1 MHIPLEKR
9 LIDMCG
15 IRATVTKLK
24 VGPVLRQTDDFVAM
38 KRLALKSGL
47 EEGSYKDYV
56 LAYGYFVGDELV
68 GCAALK
74 LKEDTFTVECLAV
87 SDRFRGMGM
96 GRSLVE
102 VIEREARAR
111 GAKEIWALARA
122 PGFFVHIGFETASRE
137 NPSGPSLKGCLTC
150 RQYGRTCRPA
160 IVRKAC

>member
-1 MHIPLEKR
+1 MHISIEKR

-15 IRATVTKLK
+15 IQATVTKLK
-24 VGPVLRQTDDFVAM
+24 VGPVLRRTDDFVAM

-47 EEGSYKDYV
+47 EEGSYKNYV

-111 GAKEIWALARA
+111 YGLLL
-122 PGFFVHIGFETASRE
+122 GHQGSLSTSASR
-137 NPSGPSLKGCLTC
+137 
-150 RQYGRTCRPA
+150 RQAGKTLADPA
-160 IVRKAC
+160 